1 MLQIMHKLWI
11 SESVI
16 EIRVSK
22 SYLHDFLGESS
33 FVFQNQ
39 TLKPL
44 FSAMTFSSSLL
55 YNIYKFMSR
64 KTILK
69 DYDKN

>member
-16 EIRVSK
+16 EIRASK
-22 SYLHDFLGESS
+22 SYLHDFLGESP

-55 YNIYKFMSR
+55 YNIYKFVSR

-69 DYDKN
+69 DYEKN